1 MRMRKQWCHFSGAI
15 SRDWEISSGQLD
27 VGLQLGGASTALSEQ
42 PAERW
47 DGVGV
52 TAESSLRVEG
62 GGQTISGKVRL
73 RTWWCS
79 RGVGGLLF

>member
-1 MRMRKQWCHFSGAI
+1 M
-15 SRDWEISSGQLD
+15 
-27 VGLQLGGASTALSEQ
+27 GLQLGGASTALSEQ

-62 GGQTISGKVRL
+62 EGIAFLMRQVTQAA
-73 RTWWCS
+73 
-79 RGVGGLLF
+79 